1 MKDQRAHTRIRTQG
15 TVMLKPAI
23 DSPTVTRAA
32 LVDVS
37 YKGMAVSCREM
48 IEKGRIVFIT
58 LANVAP
64 LKGWLFIGT
73 GEVVAVNATK
83 RGASDVYRISFKFVD
98 VQAGVVQRVI
108 QGILRHR
115 ILQTRKKAVTAAAG
129 KGGSVRF

>member
-1 MKDQRAHTRIRTQG
+1 
-15 TVMLKPAI
+15 MLKPAI

-64 LKGWLFIGT
+64 LRGWLSLGT
-73 GEVVAVNATK
+73 GEVVNTTK
-83 RGASDVYRISFKFVD
+83 RGTTEVYRISIKFVD
-98 VQAGVVQRVI
+98 VQAGVIQRVI

-115 ILQTRKKAVTAAAG
+115 LLQTRKKAAAAAAG
-129 KGGSVRF
+129 KGGGVRF